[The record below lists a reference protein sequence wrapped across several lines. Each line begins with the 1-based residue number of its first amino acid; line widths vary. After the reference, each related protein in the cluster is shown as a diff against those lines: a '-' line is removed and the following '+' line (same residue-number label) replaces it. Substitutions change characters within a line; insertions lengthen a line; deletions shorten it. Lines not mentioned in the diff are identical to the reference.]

1 MRTIAEMSTSRLDH
15 EAPRGIRVATTS
27 DALTIDL
34 ADGRTVT
41 APLAWYP
48 RLLHA
53 TVKERR
59 NWRWIGHG
67 EGIHWPDLDEDLS
80 VEGLLAGRPSGE
92 SQRSFQK
99 WLASRSGPRANTY
112 KASAVKKTKR

>member
-1 MRTIAEMSTSRLDH
+1 MSTSRPEH
-15 EAPRGIRVATTS
+15 EAPRGVRVATTS
-27 DALTIDL
+27 DALTVDL

-53 TVKERR
+53 TAKERR
-59 NWRWIGHG
+59 NWRWVGRG

-80 VEGLLAGRPSGE
+80 VEGLLAGRPSSE

-99 WLASRSGPRANTY
+99 WLLSRSRPRANTRMQPT
-112 KASAVKKTKR
+112 ARRARRG